1 MTMGIPAKTTSNRCA
16 AHRLDCS
23 VTGLLYV
30 FSKYATK
37 CETHREF
44 DVRDAIEVGFERS
57 MGAGMDEN
65 VRRFAIIAAVTGF
78 FAHLSLWALDNS
90 GQITIV
96 GDSAELVQ
104 SPLSALYTPFSIL
117 LTYEVYQLIRT
128 IPDSFSSSVGKQYE
142 IATLLVVRDIL
153 KRLPEVDGSDGWK
166 VSDDVAFLLVEC
178 AAFLALFYTALTYYN
193 MKKGEEGALS
203 VSEEVS
209 AFIVMKKAIAI
220 FMLVVFVIIALF
232 SLTSW
237 IAAVQEGG
245 GSVDRTIFFLDF
257 FTFLI
262 LADILI
268 LLISYWFYTDFR
280 NLARNTGF
288 VLSTV
293 IIRVAISAAGVS
305 SMILFTLSG
314 VLGIAILRMF
324 VTNRPSGA

>member
-1 MTMGIPAKTTSNRCA
+1 MRRLEVECPA
-16 AHRLDCS
+16 
-23 VTGLLYV
+23 LLYV

-37 CETHREF
+37 CETHRDF
-44 DVRDAIEVGFERS
+44 DVRDAIEAGFERS

-65 VRRFAIIAAVTGF
+65 VRRVAIISAVIGF

-90 GQITIV
+90 DQITIA
-96 GDSAELVQ
+96 GDSAELVR

-193 MKKGEEGALS
+193 MKKGEEGDLS

-220 FMLVVFVIIALF
+220 FMLVVFLIIALF

-324 VTNRPSGA
+324 VTNKPSGV

>member
-1 MTMGIPAKTTSNRCA
+1 M
-16 AHRLDCS
+16 
-23 VTGLLYV
+23 
-30 FSKYATK
+30 
-37 CETHREF
+37 
-44 DVRDAIEVGFERS
+44 RDAIEVGFDRS
-57 MGAGMDEN
+57 MGPEMDEN
-65 VRRFAIIAAVTGF
+65 VRKLAIVVAVIGF
-78 FAHLSLWALDNS
+78 FAHLSLWALHNS
-90 GQITIV
+90 GRITIV
-96 GDSAELVQ
+96 GDSVELVS

-128 IPDSFSSSVGKQYE
+128 IPESFSSSVGKQYE

-153 KRLPEVDGSDGWK
+153 KRLPDVEGSDGWE

-178 AAFLALFYTALTYYN
+178 TAFLALFYTALTYYN
-193 MKKGEEGALS
+193 MKKIEDTDQKISEDVS
-203 VSEEVS
+203 V
-209 AFIVMKKAIAI
+209 FIVTKKAIAI
-220 FMLVVFVIIALF
+220 LMLVVFALIALS
-232 SLTSW
+232 SLTGWLS
-237 IAAVQEGG
+237 AVEKGG

-314 VLGIAILRMF
+314 ALGIAILRMF
-324 VTNRPSGA
+324 VTNKPSGASS

>member
-1 MTMGIPAKTTSNRCA
+1 VR
-16 AHRLDCS
+16 RL
-23 VTGLLYV
+23 GAEFLALLYV
-30 FSKYATK
+30 FSKYGTK
-37 CETHREF
+37 CEVSREKS
-44 DVRDAIEVGFERS
+44 VRNAIEAGFERS
-57 MGAGMDEN
+57 MGVGMDER
-65 VRRFAIIAAVTGF
+65 VRKFAIISAVIGF
-78 FAHLSLWALDNS
+78 FAHLSIWVLDSS
-90 GQITIV
+90 GRITIT
-96 GDSAELVQ
+96 GDSSDLIK

-117 LTYEVYQLIRT
+117 LAYEVYQLIRT

-153 KRLPEVDGSDGWK
+153 KRLPEVDGANGWE
-166 VSDDVAFLLVEC
+166 VSDDLGFLLVEC

-193 MKKGEEGALS
+193 LKKNEDNGQRI
-203 VSEEVS
+203 SEDVN
-209 AFIVMKKAIAI
+209 AFIMMKKAIAVL
-220 FMLVVFVIIALF
+220 MLAVFGIIALS
-232 SLTSW
+232 SLTGW
-237 IAAVQEGG
+237 LTAVGDGG
-245 GSVDRTIFFLDF
+245 GAVDRTIFFLDF

-268 LLISYWFYTDFR
+268 LLISYWYYTDFR

-324 VTNRPSGA
+324 ANNKPSGASPQ